1 VHESAAI
8 AHAAEDGGHE
18 EAHEGTQ
25 RPYQR
30 HVLMIDA
37 DLEQRRRHEGGLRR
51 VRELDSHHG
60 RRHSDQLSASF
71 PPEIVEREINEFD
84 LFVKRKRYAIFRS

>member
-1 VHESAAI
+1 MYESTAI
-8 AHAAEDGGHE
+8 AHAAEDRRHE
-18 EAHEGTQ
+18 ETHEGTQ

-30 HVLMIDA
+30 HVLVIDA
-37 DLEQRRRHEGGLRR
+37 DFQQRRRHEGGFRR

-71 PPEIVEREINEFD
+71 SSEIVEWKN
-84 LFVKRKRYAIFRS
+84 